1 MTGGRSLRQELTAA
15 DAVSLVVGCMV
26 GAGIF
31 LTPAVVASEV
41 GSPPRVLAVWIVAG
55 ALAFLGGLAY
65 AELGA
70 MFPRAGGQYV
80 YLREAFGPRTAF
92 LYGWTLL
99 LVIQT
104 GTAAAIATGFA
115 TYLDYFVPLGPWGL
129 RAVAAGLLLALTA
142 LNARGV
148 KHGAWIQNTF
158 TAAKVLAI
166 GALVVACLSRPAVPS
181 APAPPTSSLAAGVA
195 ALAAAFFS
203 YDGWNF
209 VTFASGEMKDP
220 RRTLPRGLLAGI
232 GASVLIYVVLNLAF
246 LRVLPFADLAKSPRV
261 ATDALHA
268 AIGDRGAALVAA
280 AVMISTFGSANG
292 CVLGGARVYY
302 AMGVDGVLPRPLA
315 RLSTRGTPVVALALQ
330 GVWGASLALTGSFGA
345 LFTYAIS
352 SAWLWYGITGIA
364 VFVMRAKRPD
374 ADRPVRAWGHP
385 VTTFAFVA
393 FALGFCALQIAS
405 GSSAALKG
413 FALVLLGLPLYWIF
427 QWSFQRASAPR

>member
-1 MTGGRSLRQELTAA
+1 MSDGRTLRQELHTA

-31 LTPAVVASEV
+31 LTPAAVALQV
-41 GSPPRVLAVWIVAG
+41 GSPARVLGIWLVAG
-55 ALAFLGGLAY
+55 CLAFLGGLAY

-70 MFPRAGGQYV
+70 MFPKAGGQYV

-115 TYLDYFVPLGPWGL
+115 TYLDYFVPLGPSRL
-129 RAVAAGLLLALTA
+129 RAVAAGLLVFLTA

-166 GALVVACLSRPAVPS
+166 AGLVAACFLHPAVPD
-181 APAPPTSSLAAGVA
+181 APRASSLTVTGAVA

-220 RRTLPRGLLAGI
+220 RRTLPRGLLVGI
-232 GASVLIYVVLNLAF
+232 GASVLIYVVLNIAF
-246 LRVLPFADLAKSPRV
+246 LRVLPFAEMAASPRV

-268 AIGDRGAALVAA
+268 AIGDRGAALVAV
-280 AVMISTFGSANG
+280 AVMVSTFGSANG

-302 AMGVDGVLPRPLA
+302 AMGLDGVLPSPLA

-330 GVWGASLALTGSFGA
+330 GTWAAALALTGSFGT

-352 SAWLWYGITGIA
+352 SAWLWYGITGLA
-364 VFVMRAKRPD
+364 VFVLRVRRPT
-374 ADRPVRAWGHP
+374 APRPVTAWGHP
-385 VTTFAFVA
+385 ITTGAFVV
-393 FALGFCALQIAS
+393 FALGFCALQVAS
-405 GSSAALKG
+405 GSAAALKG
-413 FALVLLGLPLYWIF
+413 FALVLLGLPLHGLLR
-427 QWSFQRASAPR
+427 RASRG